1 MSCWNVKIKE
11 VEVELNCVDVVFI
24 IESGFFYIYFINN
37 LEGKIVIYFY
47 MYWINFWNLILKILK
62 FVSKY

>member
-24 IESGFFYIYFINN
+24 IESGFFYVYFINN

>member
-11 VEVELNCVDVVFI
+11 VEIELNCVDVVFI
-24 IESGFFYIYFINN
+24 IESGFFYVYFINN